1 MNYHMTVSSRFYLR
15 EMSNDSLDDT
25 AQKGEERVMAITE
38 RKFYFDYDHLLML
51 CSYVENVDL
60 VQQTES
66 LVQAKMEDLEVR
78 WTSFNS
84 SYESLMLSSDS
95 AITKEVREKARVN
108 FTVCSEAYY
117 ASRSR
122 LLDISR
128 VASSSNPRAE
138 ASRIG
143 ISPSD
148 FPLPRYSLETQ
159 AVGSPNVYIKVPPC
173 DTEVFRGGYEEWP
186 SFRDMFTAVYVN
198 HPKLTPAQKLYH
210 LRNKTQGS
218 AGAIVK
224 RYTLCDENFDL
235 AWKAL
240 KIRYENKRV
249 LVDNQLKIL
258 FNIPVAEEETSESVQ
273 RIQST
278 VNDCL
283 STLKTLDVKI
293 EHWDP
298 ILIYLI
304 STKLPDRTL
313 SLWEQSLKSHN
324 DLPMWSQLDEFLIER
339 FEIVER
345 LSSIRSTKE
354 GYNHTDQRVNRT
366 QAYHSQEKLDS
377 SCPLCEGNHSLRI
390 CQNFRNFSEQERID
404 FVFKNKLCNNCLSPF
419 HKKQKCKSRNKCFI
433 CQKSHHTLLHLKG
446 RTVTVPESDRVEN
459 ASNTTEAPRTHRD
472 DLIEGPSTS
481 GFGRNV
487 QVQANYSSG
496 NETILLRTALVQ
508 IEHRGE
514 LFTIRALIDPGSQRT
529 FLSER
534 IRDILRIPYR
544 KASFDIFGIG
554 EQKISS
560 NKECELVLFSSR
572 YNLRIPIT
580 AIVLPKVTQRLPS
593 VSFSVSCPSDL
604 REIDLADPSFNKSSH
619 IDLILGNDSEKLL
632 NIDGIKRNICG
643 EASAYN
649 TVFGW
654 VLSGPMRAERVQTF
668 TTHVHPSENSS
679 LNEILQ
685 KFWDLE
691 EIPTSHPVSD
701 EDHYCE
707 ELYRNTTV
715 RGSDGRY
722 TVRLPFKKEF
732 SESMHL
738 GSSRFIALGQLS
750 RMEQSLSKN
759 PELQVQYTAVLD
771 EYLSMNHME
780 ETSCEE
786 VFSDGKFFSFYLP
799 HHAVVRPEHKSTKVR
814 IVFNASRKS
823 KSGYSLNDV
832 LLTGPTLQTDLI
844 STVLNWR
851 KYKYVFS
858 GDIQKMYRQILVHPN
873 DRPYQRILYQRS
885 SDSAVKDYQ
894 LRTVT
899 FGVNCAPF
907 LAIRTLLQLASDCE
921 TQFPKVSNTLR
932 KETYVDDILSG
943 GFSLEETKELQTQLI
958 FTLKSA
964 GFPLKKI
971 TANDSQLLTHL
982 PPEDIYDLDFLRLDE
997 TSSTKTLGIKWNALS
1012 DSFSYTL
1019 NHIAPTKGITK
1030 RTILSAVAQ
1039 LFDPAGWITPIIIRA
1054 KMLLQQLWLEGL
1066 DWDTP
1071 VSQETHLTWES
1082 LMQDFSHIAN
1092 IKIPRWIRYMP
1103 SDRVQI
1109 HGFAD
1114 ASKAAYC
1121 ACVYVV
1127 VNSDCASNSNL
1138 VVAKSKVAPLRTICL
1153 PRLELNGAELLARLT
1168 NYVLS
1173 VFDFKVTQTFLWT
1186 DSSIV
1191 LGWLSKPPWS
1201 WETFVANRTSKIH
1214 SLVPNAQWRHV
1225 PSHDNPADLGT
1236 RGCKPK
1242 DLVDLKL
1249 WWNGPSWITGPL
1261 SSWPEMIPISSV
1273 EPKKLVQNLHVTAE
1287 NMDILDRFSS
1297 YNRALRVISY
1307 IFRFYRRLHPST
1319 RSEYTF
1325 SGVNLSHEEIW
1336 FVRRR
1341 LIELSQRYYF
1351 KDEYTSLLDD
1361 KLVSKKSSLSTLNPF
1376 LDKDKLLRVN
1386 GRLSQSTL
1394 PYNERHPI
1402 ILPGNS
1408 RICYLYLSHLHE
1420 FLAHADCVLMCRMVQ
1435 TEFYIARLKPRV
1447 KAIIHKCKICV
1458 IFKQNPC
1465 SQMMAP
1471 LPLDRCTISAP
1482 FHVTGIDF
1490 AGPFDLKSSYLRKS
1504 PTVKAYV
1511 SVFVCFATKAVHL
1524 EPVVSD
1530 NGRNFVGAS
1539 RVLLREFSQFIK
1551 SSSSDISNKYLS
1563 HGLEWSFIPPHAP
1576 HMGGLWEAAVKSFK
1590 HHFKRLAGTHRFTF
1604 EQLATLLARIEGVL
1618 NSRPISALSEDP
1630 TDISA
1635 LTPGHFL
1642 KGSPMVALP
1651 EPLSPNLSLINR
1663 WTKLKA
1669 IHHQFAIRWKEDY
1682 LKSLQKRYKW
1692 KAPQCNIKKGDL
1704 VVVIDELLPPSEW
1717 RLGRIEETQPGLDG
1731 KTRVV
1736 QVRTAMGLIKR
1747 PVVKLCLLPSAN
1759 SNESRNPE
1767 IYRCM
1772 LCKRFHS
1779 IRTCP
1784 KFLRM
1789 KPIDRCRTVR
1799 QLKYCVNCLA
1809 KSHTVAKCHSKNKCR
1824 KCRNYHH
1831 TMLHPNEYMVYAS
1844 GNRQQPPNS
1853 HTPLAQ
1859 HKKRT
1864 QQTNVKTGSNQ
1875 RKFNKKAPQSNTN
1888 SVPQPSINQY
1898 LLSDAIRSLA
1908 SVLCATNQ
1916 TDHS

>member
-1 MNYHMTVSSRFYLR
+1 
-15 EMSNDSLDDT
+15 MSNDSLDDT

-685 KFWDLE
+685 KFWELE

-771 EYLSMNHME
+771 EYLSSMHL
-780 ETSCEE
+780 
-786 VFSDGKFFSFYLP
+786 G
-799 HHAVVRPEHKSTKVR
+799 ST
-814 IVFNASRKS
+814 
-823 KSGYSLNDV
+823 Y
-832 LLTGPTLQTDLI
+832 
-844 STVLNWR
+844 
-851 KYKYVFS
+851 
-858 GDIQKMYRQILVHPN
+858 
-873 DRPYQRILYQRS
+873 
-885 SDSAVKDYQ
+885 
-894 LRTVT
+894 
-899 FGVNCAPF
+899 
-907 LAIRTLLQLASDCE
+907 
-921 TQFPKVSNTLR
+921 FP
-932 KETYVDDILSG
+932 
-943 GFSLEETKELQTQLI
+943 
-958 FTLKSA
+958 
-964 GFPLKKI
+964 KI

-1019 NHIAPTKGITK
+1019 DHIAPTKGITK
-1030 RTILSAVAQ
+1030 RTILPAVAQ

-1121 ACVYVV
+1121 ACLYVV

-1242 DLVDLKL
+1242 DLVDSKL

-1261 SSWPEMIPISSV
+1261 SAWPEMIPISSV

-1524 EPVVSD
+1524 EPCSDLSSAAFEAAFSRFVGRRGLPRRVVSD

-1563 HGLEWSFIPPHAP
+1563 HGLERSFIPPHAP

-1747 PVVKLCLLPSAN
+1747 PVVKLCLLPYLNVAE
-1759 SNESRNPE
+1759 SN
-1767 IYRCM
+1767 
-1772 LCKRFHS
+1772 
-1779 IRTCP
+1779 
-1784 KFLRM
+1784 
-1789 KPIDRCRTVR
+1789 
-1799 QLKYCVNCLA
+1799 
-1809 KSHTVAKCHSKNKCR
+1809 
-1824 KCRNYHH
+1824 
-1831 TMLHPNEYMVYAS
+1831 
-1844 GNRQQPPNS
+1844 
-1853 HTPLAQ
+1853 
-1859 HKKRT
+1859 
-1864 QQTNVKTGSNQ
+1864 
-1875 RKFNKKAPQSNTN
+1875 
-1888 SVPQPSINQY
+1888 
-1898 LLSDAIRSLA
+1898 
-1908 SVLCATNQ
+1908 
-1916 TDHS
+1916 

>member
-1 MNYHMTVSSRFYLR
+1 
-15 EMSNDSLDDT
+15 MSNDSLDDT
-25 AQKGEERVMAITE
+25 AQKGEERFMAITE

-84 SYESLMLSSDS
+84 SYESLTLSSDS

-128 VASSSNPRAE
+128 VASSSNPKAE

-143 ISPSD
+143 MPPID

-218 AGAIVK
+218 AGAIVR

-249 LVDNQLKIL
+249 LVDNQLKL
-258 FNIPVAEEETSESVQ
+258 FNIPAAEEETSESVQ

-293 EHWDP
+293 EHGYP
-298 ILIYLI
+298 IFIYLI

-324 DLPMWSQLDEFLIER
+324 DLPMWSQLDEFQIER

-377 SCPLCEGNHSLRI
+377 SCPLCEGNHSLR
-390 CQNFRNFSEQERID
+390 
-404 FVFKNKLCNNCLSPF
+404 
-419 HKKQKCKSRNKCFI
+419 
-433 CQKSHHTLLHLKG
+433 

-459 ASNTTEAPRTHRD
+459 ASNTTETPPTHRD
-472 DLIEGPSTS
+472 DLFEGPSTS
-481 GFGRNV
+481 GLGRNV

-529 FLSER
+529 
-534 IRDILRIPYR
+534 
-544 KASFDIFGIG
+544 
-554 EQKISS
+554 
-560 NKECELVLFSSR
+560 

-619 IDLILGNDSEKLL
+619 IDLILGNDPEKLL

-685 KFWDLE
+685 KFWELE

-823 KSGYSLNDV
+823 KSGYSFNDV

-858 GDIQKMYRQILVHPN
+858 GDIQKMFRQILVHPN
-873 DRPYQRILYQRS
+873 DRPYQRILYQKS

-899 FGVNCAPF
+899 FG
-907 LAIRTLLQLASDCE
+907 LASDCE

-1054 KMLLQQLWLEGL
+1054 KMLMQQPWLDGL

-1092 IKIPRWIRYMP
+1092 IKFPRWIRYMP
-1103 SDRVQI
+1103 SDRIQI

-1173 VFDFKVTQTFLWT
+1173 V
-1186 DSSIV
+1186 
-1191 LGWLSKPPWS
+1191 
-1201 WETFVANRTSKIH
+1201 
-1214 SLVPNAQWRHV
+1214 
-1225 PSHDNPADLGT
+1225 
-1236 RGCKPK
+1236 
-1242 DLVDLKL
+1242 
-1249 WWNGPSWITGPL
+1249 
-1261 SSWPEMIPISSV
+1261 
-1273 EPKKLVQNLHVTAE
+1273 
-1287 NMDILDRFSS
+1287 
-1297 YNRALRVISY
+1297 
-1307 IFRFYRRLHPST
+1307 
-1319 RSEYTF
+1319 
-1325 SGVNLSHEEIW
+1325 
-1336 FVRRR
+1336 
-1341 LIELSQRYYF
+1341 
-1351 KDEYTSLLDD
+1351 
-1361 KLVSKKSSLSTLNPF
+1361 
-1376 LDKDKLLRVN
+1376 
-1386 GRLSQSTL
+1386 
-1394 PYNERHPI
+1394 
-1402 ILPGNS
+1402 
-1408 RICYLYLSHLHE
+1408 
-1420 FLAHADCVLMCRMVQ
+1420 
-1435 TEFYIARLKPRV
+1435 
-1447 KAIIHKCKICV
+1447 
-1458 IFKQNPC
+1458 
-1465 SQMMAP
+1465 
-1471 LPLDRCTISAP
+1471 
-1482 FHVTGIDF
+1482 
-1490 AGPFDLKSSYLRKS
+1490 
-1504 PTVKAYV
+1504 
-1511 SVFVCFATKAVHL
+1511 
-1524 EPVVSD
+1524 
-1530 NGRNFVGAS
+1530 
-1539 RVLLREFSQFIK
+1539 
-1551 SSSSDISNKYLS
+1551 
-1563 HGLEWSFIPPHAP
+1563 
-1576 HMGGLWEAAVKSFK
+1576 
-1590 HHFKRLAGTHRFTF
+1590 
-1604 EQLATLLARIEGVL
+1604 
-1618 NSRPISALSEDP
+1618 
-1630 TDISA
+1630 
-1635 LTPGHFL
+1635 
-1642 KGSPMVALP
+1642 
-1651 EPLSPNLSLINR
+1651 
-1663 WTKLKA
+1663 
-1669 IHHQFAIRWKEDY
+1669 
-1682 LKSLQKRYKW
+1682 
-1692 KAPQCNIKKGDL
+1692 
-1704 VVVIDELLPPSEW
+1704 
-1717 RLGRIEETQPGLDG
+1717 
-1731 KTRVV
+1731 
-1736 QVRTAMGLIKR
+1736 
-1747 PVVKLCLLPSAN
+1747 
-1759 SNESRNPE
+1759 
-1767 IYRCM
+1767 
-1772 LCKRFHS
+1772 
-1779 IRTCP
+1779 
-1784 KFLRM
+1784 
-1789 KPIDRCRTVR
+1789 
-1799 QLKYCVNCLA
+1799 
-1809 KSHTVAKCHSKNKCR
+1809 
-1824 KCRNYHH
+1824 
-1831 TMLHPNEYMVYAS
+1831 
-1844 GNRQQPPNS
+1844 
-1853 HTPLAQ
+1853 
-1859 HKKRT
+1859 
-1864 QQTNVKTGSNQ
+1864 
-1875 RKFNKKAPQSNTN
+1875 
-1888 SVPQPSINQY
+1888 
-1898 LLSDAIRSLA
+1898 
-1908 SVLCATNQ
+1908 
-1916 TDHS
+1916 